1 MGAPMYNSYI
11 LIYTSLGVFMQALM
25 STPINELSDNQL
37 SYLADYFDDQ
47 YEKGTP
53 VISDEE
59 YDFAY
64 IPALKE
70 RLPNH
75 AVLTKVRAKPLGIGA
90 KGRFKHPVKMLS
102 TDKAYTKEE
111 VQKWFD
117 RVIKHGA
124 KLGLSPAE
132 IIIDASS
139 KLDGIALRYNKE
151 TKQCFTRGDGEFGS
165 DVSHMSQN
173 GLVII
178 GGHNNDKNIIGE
190 AVMKNTHFEK
200 HFSVAVLGEDDGYVD
215 SRGFIAGVANSNDI
229 KPNSRKALNNGFIEL
244 IVYSDMPRTSVT
256 ADKFMESYELL
267 EEKHLQLQEVYLL
280 DGVIFDVM
288 NDDIRESLG
297 ETSHHPV
304 WRLALKKK
312 KGAIQVSPHNIR
324 WQVGRT
330 CVMTPVLQI
339 APTQIGRVTVTSI
352 TGHSLGYVKKH
363 GLGVGSTFMAH
374 RAGDVI
380 PSFLESV
387 DRVAVNHPVTCP
399 CCESPTEIRMGLDK
413 DKEPCEF
420 LYCSNSECGGSA
432 ATSLYHAFKR
442 LGIDL
447 FGDKACEKL
456 IIHGVTTLPEVFEL
470 TAQDYIRIGFG
481 AGQAANFT
489 EEIARGKRET
499 LKDTHLVASLGI
511 HTLGRG
517 NAEKILVN
525 YKISELSALSYDQ
538 IFNID
543 GFADIS
549 TKAVLSGLVEK
560 KEVLAYLLAQ
570 NFNLTHTS
578 EVEEITHSDN
588 GLAGLSVCFTGTMV
602 QGNRDQMKA
611 DAKSKGA
618 IVQSSLN
625 GKSNL
630 LIAGLKAGSKIT
642 KAEELG
648 VEVINEAQYIE
659 RYAS

>member
-1 MGAPMYNSYI
+1 MRPYI
-11 LIYTSLGVFMQALM
+11 IEPYLFISFLEFLMQVLI
-25 STPINELSDNQL
+25 STPIHELSDNEL
-37 SYLADYFDDQ
+37 SSLADYFDEQ

-53 VISDEE
+53 AISDEE

-64 IPALKE
+64 IPALKM

-75 AVLTKVRAKPLGIGA
+75 AVLTKVRAKPLDMGA

-102 TDKAYTKEE
+102 TDKAYTKDA
-111 VQKWFD
+111 VQKWLD
-117 RVIKHGA
+117 RVVKHGA
-124 KLGLSPAE
+124 KLGFSPRD
-132 IIIDASS
+132 ITIDASA

-151 TKQCFTRGDGEFGS
+151 TKQSFTRGDGEFGD

-178 GGHNNDKNIIGE
+178 GGHNNDTNVIGE
-190 AVMKNTHFEK
+190 AVMKNTHFDK

-215 SRGFIAGVANSNDI
+215 SRGFVAGVANSNDI
-229 KPNSRKALNNGFIEL
+229 KPNGRKALDNGFIEL

-256 ADKFMESYELL
+256 ADKFMQTYDLL
-267 EEKHLQLQEVYLL
+267 EEKHLQLQGDYML

-297 ETSHHPV
+297 ETSHHPI
-304 WRLALKKK
+304 WRLAKKK
-312 KGAIQVSPHNIR
+312 VKGAKEVAPHNIR

-330 CVMTPVLQI
+330 RVITPVLEI
-339 APTQIGRVTVTSI
+339 PPTELSRVTVTSI

-387 DRVAVNHPVTCP
+387 NRVDVDHPQACP

-420 LYCSNSECGGSA
+420 LYCSNNDCGGSA

-456 IIHGVTTLPEVFEL
+456 VDYGYTALPEVFAL
-470 TAQDYIRIGFG
+470 TAQEYMQIGFG
-481 AGQAANFT
+481 AGQAANFIQ
-489 EEIARGKRET
+489 EIARGKREP
-499 LKDTHLVASLGI
+499 LKDSHLVAALGI

-517 NAEKILVN
+517 NAEKILTH
-525 YKISELSALSYDQ
+525 YKISELAELTYNQ
-538 IFNID
+538 VVNIN

-549 TKAVLSGLVEK
+549 TNAVISGLLEK
-560 KEVLAYLLAQ
+560 QEVLAFLLAQ
-570 NFNLTHTS
+570 DFNLTHTG
-578 EVEEITHSDN
+578 EVEVVTHSDN
-588 GLAGLSVCFTGTMV
+588 GLSGLNVVFTGTMV

-611 DAKSKGA
+611 DAKAKGA
-618 IVQSSLN
+618 KVQSSVN
-625 GKSNL
+625 GKTNL

-648 VEVINEAQYIE
+648 VEVIDEEQYIE
-659 RYAS
+659 RFVS